1 MYPSFCFL
9 IDMIMSFWVFI
20 SQCAESSNKSSIV
33 HNPGEGSRA
42 LESTRVSRN
51 NYCFKRRYFLTLD
64 FSATIEFFFPIYLV
78 ASAYNKL
85 RQDEIL
91 FTVNRNEWTSP
102 NVLEWHNISC
112 NDGSR
117 IVFLVGKM
125 KRKLC
130 TRYLQKNTPELWF
143 LDFKFWGDGSVHFY
157 ADRSTPMRNMFDH
170 SGDDLLILKT
180 DLFTPTVSQFPIIK
194 CFQKKKKLIHRPI

>member
-33 HNPGEGSRA
+33 HSPGEGSRA
-42 LESTRVSRN
+42 LGSTKVSRN
-51 NYCFKRRYFLTLD
+51 NYCFKRRYFLMLD
-64 FSATIEFFFPIYLV
+64 FSGTIEIFFSPIYLV

-91 FTVNRNEWTSP
+91 FAVNRNEWKSP
-102 NVLEWHNISC
+102 NVLEWHKICYNI
-112 NDGSR
+112 GSR
-117 IVFLVGKM
+117 IGFLVGKM

-130 TRYLQKNTPELWF
+130 TRYLQKRTWIVFPRFQILGRRFCSLLCRQKYARAKYVWPLWGRF
-143 LDFKFWGDGSVHFY
+143 VDFENWFIY
-157 ADRSTPMRNMFDH
+157 TY
-170 SGDDLLILKT
+170 
-180 DLFTPTVSQFPIIK
+180 
-194 CFQKKKKLIHRPI
+194 C